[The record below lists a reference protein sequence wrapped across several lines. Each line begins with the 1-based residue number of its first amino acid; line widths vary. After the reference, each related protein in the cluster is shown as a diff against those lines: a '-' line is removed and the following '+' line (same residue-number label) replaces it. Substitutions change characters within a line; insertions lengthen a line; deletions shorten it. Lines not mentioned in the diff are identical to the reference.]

1 MPMVLM
7 LRASIGVIDK
17 RVMGKP
23 KEGMLTSACQ
33 VACYIYRDNKL
44 AEVWLKCSSINDF
57 YLSLEQLVLIG
68 IVVEK
73 VGFLNGLI
81 CSFKGLEHIDALT
94 ALQSD
99 QLVGGEL
106 ILRYYLEDKF
116 SHLFQKLHE
125 EKLVEKALIHPTKK
139 LVKIRL
145 LGEAKSSV
153 FFDSCVRI
161 LKPIKLPPI

>member
-1 MPMVLM
+1 M
-7 LRASIGVIDK
+7 LRAYIGVIDK
-17 RVMGKP
+17 RVVSKP
-23 KEGMLTSACQ
+23 KEGTLTSACQ

-73 VGFLNGLI
+73 IGFLNGLV
-81 CSFKGLEHIDALT
+81 CSFKGLEHTGALA

-106 ILRYYLEDKF
+106 TLRYYYEDKL
-116 SHLFQKLHE
+116 SHLFQKLYE
-125 EKLVEKALIHPTKK
+125 ERLVEKALIYLTKK
-139 LVKIRL
+139 LVKIKL
-145 LGEAKSSV
+145 LGETKSSI